1 MIVTIKFGYK
11 NRRFFT
17 TDCLTAYMMDCV
29 WKKCK
34 YDMITDLN
42 EKDAMWKSEVEKNS
56 KKQEPLERKIKELER

>member
-1 MIVTIKFGYK
+1 
-11 NRRFFT
+11 
-17 TDCLTAYMMDCV
+17 MMDCV